1 MTKATVQIPKDTSKK
16 HKIVIP
22 REIWEVENLQEGDY
36 IEIDIKRLEK
46 KPKDDQMMQEIT
58 GKILREETIEYGD
71 YDPMREKYQ
80 YNMTFG

>member
-46 KPKDDQMMQEIT
+46 KPKDD
-58 GKILREETIEYGD
+58 
-71 YDPMREKYQ
+71 
-80 YNMTFG
+80 